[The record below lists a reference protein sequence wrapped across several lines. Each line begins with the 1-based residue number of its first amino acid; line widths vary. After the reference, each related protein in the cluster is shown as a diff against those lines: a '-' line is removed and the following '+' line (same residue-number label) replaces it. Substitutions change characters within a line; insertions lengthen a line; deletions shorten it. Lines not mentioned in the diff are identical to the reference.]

1 MNSIVGRTITDVV
14 NPYNTVVM
22 SKIVG
27 KPDLL
32 QLGDKFRDLRDQL
45 DKIDAAMANSH
56 QLDLELEEHEDQ
68 IRAQLYELAWEV
80 ADTSAETVT
89 GLKLKAWIMSD
100 RCNDSHADIIAALA
114 QSISRDISQLLG

>member
-1 MNSIVGRTITDVV
+1 VNSIVGRTITDVV